1 MQLLRC
7 GTRRMEEFAQTAN
20 VSSNGV
26 LFHSNLKP
34 TVGDPLEYV
43 LTLTP
48 ELGPRKPVKIY
59 CLGKVVRQA
68 DDART
73 AATLERYEFLRA

>member
-7 GTRRMEEFAQTAN
+7 GSKSMETFAETAN

-26 LFHSNLKP
+26 LFHSDIKP
-34 TVGDPLEYV
+34 SVGDPLEYV

-48 ELGPRKPVKIY
+48 EMGPRKPVKIY
-59 CLGKVVRQA
+59 CMGKVVRQ
-68 DDART
+68 DEDTRT
-73 AATLERYEFLRA
+73 AATLERYEFLKA

>member
-1 MQLLRC
+1 
-7 GTRRMEEFAQTAN
+7 MESFAQTAN

-26 LFHSNLKP
+26 LFQSDTKP
-34 TVGDPLEYV
+34 MIGDPLEYV

-48 ELGPRKPVKIY
+48 EMGLRKPVKIY
-59 CLGKVVRQA
+59 CMGKVVRQ
-68 DDART
+68 DEETRT